1 MPAKTFQR
9 SQSLTTAR
17 SFDGLRGLMVKT
29 RPSKTCRRQCR
40 FESCRGD
47 SWKFRAAAASQEQR
61 PGNYNHRPLHNSAIM
76 VVICVDARGQDEGY
90 LLGLGMCVCVC
101 VCVSESLAHADRNHD
116 SYIYIFALALRPTY
130 LQPVGLSFAFMGA
143 LARNLTESVG
153 WLRCRHGCQFTEKRL
168 CPADTHKLY
177 I

>member
-1 MPAKTFQR
+1 MQVRILP
-9 SQSLTTAR
+9 
-17 SFDGLRGLMVKT
+17 RGLLEVPCRGCVT
-29 RPSKTCRRQCR
+29 RATPRKLQPPAFTQFRDNGCYMCRRP
-40 FESCRGD
+40 
-47 SWKFRAAAASQEQR
+47 RARRRVFAWAW
-61 PGNYNHRPLHNSAIM
+61 H
-76 VVICVDARGQDEGY
+76 V
-90 LLGLGMCVCVC
+90 CVCVC
-101 VCVSESLAHADRNHD
+101 VCVSESLANANSNHD

>member
-1 MPAKTFQR
+1 M
-9 SQSLTTAR
+9 
-17 SFDGLRGLMVKT
+17 
-29 RPSKTCRRQCR
+29 CRRQCR
-40 FESCRGD
+40 FESCRGY
-47 SWKFRAAAASQEQR
+47 SWKFRAAAASHEQR
-61 PGNYNHRPLHNSAIM
+61 PGNYNHRPFTQFRDNGCYM
-76 VVICVDARGQDEGY
+76 CRRRRARRRVFAWAWHV
-90 LLGLGMCVCVC
+90 CVCVC

-130 LQPVGLSFAFMGA
+130 LQTVGLSFAFMGA